1 MNAQFSKTLAVAAA
15 LATVAIGC
23 GSDDDDNAG
32 GGASK
37 PRAPEAVSALPKL
50 VGDYRRTMTEADLAR
65 TERFRDE
72 GGPHQQR
79 PEPGPLALTLSN
91 GTLKFVDL
99 KADVTISQ
107 DFSATSDGAFR
118 IGAYQR
124 PEQGSFCG
132 PDVPQTASYTWRLS
146 GDVLTLTAS
155 EDPCADR
162 DSSLGGEW
170 KRR

>member
-1 MNAQFSKTLAVAAA
+1 MNAQFSKALAAAATLAT
-15 LATVAIGC
+15 LAIGC
-23 GSDDDDNAG
+23 GSDDDDTAG
-32 GGASK
+32 SGGSK
-37 PRAPEAVSALPKL
+37 PRAPEAVSAMSTL

-65 TERFRDE
+65 TERFRNE

-132 PDVPQTASYTWRLS
+132 PDVPQTASYTWKVS
-146 GDVLTLTAS
+146 GDVLTLTARQ
-155 EDPCADR
+155 DPCADR
-162 DSSLGGEW
+162 DSSLGGAW